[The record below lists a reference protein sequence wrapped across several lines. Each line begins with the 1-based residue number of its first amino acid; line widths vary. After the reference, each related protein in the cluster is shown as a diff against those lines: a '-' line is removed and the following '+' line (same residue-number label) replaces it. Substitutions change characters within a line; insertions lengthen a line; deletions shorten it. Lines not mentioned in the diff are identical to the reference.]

1 MQMKPE
7 HLRGYICGINKAYEI
22 LIIGVFRKD
31 NSVRLLGPNG
41 AHMVHSSNNY
51 DVEGY
56 KREAALVWG
65 LTDMIDVARDKLD
78 SKEVVER
85 IALLKKRAADR
96 KAAAEER
103 AAQLRK

>member
-7 HLRGYICGINKAYEI
+7 HLRGYICGINKDYEI
-22 LIIGVFRKD
+22 LVIGVFRKD

-41 AHMVHSSNNY
+41 AHMVHSTNNF

-56 KREAALVWG
+56 KREAALVWS
-65 LTDMIDVARDKLD
+65 LTDMFDVARDKLE

-85 IALLKKRAADR
+85 IAMLKQKAADR
-96 KAAAEER
+96 KAAAEEK
-103 AAQLRK
+103 AAQLKK